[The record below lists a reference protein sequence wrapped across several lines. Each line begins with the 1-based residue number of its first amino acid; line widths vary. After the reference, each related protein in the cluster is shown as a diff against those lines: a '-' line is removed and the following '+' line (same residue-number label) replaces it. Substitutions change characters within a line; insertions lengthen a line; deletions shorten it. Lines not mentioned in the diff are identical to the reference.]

1 MVVAQN
7 EGPNLPAVMDG
18 IRIVDLGAGR
28 VLRALSGLSRYLRR
42 ESPHALLSALPH
54 ANIVAI
60 WARYL
65 ARSDTR
71 VVLSEHTTASLSAAN
86 SRLRRARILPLF
98 MRRAYPKADA
108 IVAVSEG
115 VADDLAELVGIER
128 TRITRIHNPVVSP
141 ELALLAEIPLAHPWF
156 DSGQPPVVLGAGRLT
171 AAKDFATLIR
181 AFAAVRNRRP
191 ARLVILGEGEERRNL
206 QALARDLQVEA
217 DFALSGYVSNPY
229 QYMKKAAVFV
239 LSSRWEGFSNVLVE
253 AMACGTAVVS
263 SDCPNGPREIL
274 EGGRHGILVPVG
286 DPALFAQ
293 AIESLLDTPKK
304 STAIQRA
311 QAFGIDIALERYAEV
326 LKL

>member
-1 MVVAQN
+1 MTTLAQGFAARGVRADMVVAQN

-108 IVAVSEG
+108 IVAV
-115 VADDLAELVGIER
+115 
-128 TRITRIHNPVVSP
+128 
-141 ELALLAEIPLAHPWF
+141 
-156 DSGQPPVVLGAGRLT
+156 
-171 AAKDFATLIR
+171 
-181 AFAAVRNRRP
+181 
-191 ARLVILGEGEERRNL
+191 
-206 QALARDLQVEA
+206 
-217 DFALSGYVSNPY
+217 
-229 QYMKKAAVFV
+229 
-239 LSSRWEGFSNVLVE
+239 
-253 AMACGTAVVS
+253 
-263 SDCPNGPREIL
+263 
-274 EGGRHGILVPVG
+274 
-286 DPALFAQ
+286 
-293 AIESLLDTPKK
+293 
-304 STAIQRA
+304 
-311 QAFGIDIALERYAEV
+311 
-326 LKL
+326 

>member
-1 MVVAQN
+1 
-7 EGPNLPAVMDG
+7 
-18 IRIVDLGAGR
+18 
-28 VLRALSGLSRYLRR
+28 
-42 ESPHALLSALPH
+42 
-54 ANIVAI
+54 
-60 WARYL
+60 
-65 ARSDTR
+65 
-71 VVLSEHTTASLSAAN
+71 
-86 SRLRRARILPLF
+86 
-98 MRRAYPKADA
+98 
-108 IVAVSEG
+108 
-115 VADDLAELVGIER
+115 
-128 TRITRIHNPVVSP
+128 VVSP

-274 EGGRHGILVPVG
+274 EGGRLGILVPVG

-293 AIESLLDTPKK
+293 AIESQLDTPKK